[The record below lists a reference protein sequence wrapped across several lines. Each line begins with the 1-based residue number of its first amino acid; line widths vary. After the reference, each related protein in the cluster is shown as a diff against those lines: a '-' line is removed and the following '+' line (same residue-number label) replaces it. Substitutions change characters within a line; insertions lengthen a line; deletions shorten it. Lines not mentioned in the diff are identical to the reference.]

1 MKLKNST
8 IISGFFNTDDDDDK
22 MGSGVGH
29 NVV

>member
-8 IISGFFNTDDDDDK
+8 IISGFFNTDDDDE

-29 NVV
+29 NMV